1 MRGSRAKML
10 RRMAYDPPTMKYA
23 HSRLY
28 TVVRS
33 PGQGELEWAGTI
45 IADEQ
50 RYLYQTLKGR
60 RPYNVDAG
68 S

>member
-1 MRGSRAKML
+1 MRGKRAKML
-10 RRMAYDPPTMKYA
+10 RRLAYDPIAYMYSHNRT
-23 HSRLY
+23 Y

-33 PGQGELEWAGTI
+33 PGQSKLGWAGTV
-45 IADEQ
+45 IADEM

-60 RPYNVDAG
+60 RPYHDAG

>member
-1 MRGSRAKML
+1 MRGSKAKAL
-10 RRMAYDPPTMKYA
+10 RRVAYNPPTMKYA

-33 PGQGELEWAGTI
+33 PGQTKLGWAGTI

-50 RYLYQTLKGR
+50 RYLYQTLKNR
-60 RPYNVDAG
+60 RPYHDPG